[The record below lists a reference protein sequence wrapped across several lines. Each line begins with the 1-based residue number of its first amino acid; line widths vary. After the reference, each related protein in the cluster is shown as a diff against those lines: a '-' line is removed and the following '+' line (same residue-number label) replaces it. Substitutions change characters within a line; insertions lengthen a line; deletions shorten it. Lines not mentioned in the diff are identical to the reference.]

1 MSDSIS
7 YQYRNLH
14 TALYEFLTTY
24 LTPAIDPSQVLA
36 GDQQNMVLPENE
48 DYIIFTVVSQMRH
61 GTTSED
67 YDPDGE
73 TLSLHELNEVV
84 VKVDCYAD
92 STNSTQDDA
101 ILRAQIR
108 ANNLNTLFR
117 SSVAPDFFK
126 RYGISALYADDAQN
140 TTLVSDSQQYLHRW
154 TVGLHLCFKSSVV
167 VPQPGFTKMDVKM
180 NSIITAAEA
189 EADPIAA
196 GKLHVADVDVK
207 IPN

>member
-7 YQYRNLH
+7 YQYKNLH

-24 LTPAIDPSQVLA
+24 ITPAIDSTQILA

-48 DYIIFTVVSQMRH
+48 DYVIYTVSGLTRR

-73 TLSLHELNEVV
+73 TLALHELNEVV

-126 RYGISALYADDAQN
+126 HYGISALYADDAQN
-140 TTLVSDSQQYLHRW
+140 TTLVSDSNQYLHRW
-154 TVGLHLCFKSSVV
+154 TVSLHLCFKSSVV
-167 VPQPGFTKMDVKM
+167 VPQPGFTKMGIKM

-196 GKLHVADVDVK
+196 GKLQVADVDVK
-207 IPN
+207 IPK

>member
-7 YQYRNLH
+7 YRYRNLH
-14 TALYEFLTTY
+14 SALYAFLCTY
-24 LTPAIDPSQVLA
+24 ITPAIEPTQILA

-48 DYIIFTVVSQMRH
+48 DYVIYTVSGQIRH

-73 TLSLHELNEVV
+73 TMSLHELNEVV

-154 TVGLHLCFKSSVV
+154 TVNLHLCFKSSVV
-167 VPQPGFTKMDVKM
+167 VPQPGFTEMGINI

>member
-24 LTPAIDPSQVLA
+24 ITPAIDPSQVLA

-48 DYIIFTVVSQMRH
+48 DYIIFTVASQMRH

-154 TVGLHLCFKSSVV
+154 TVNLHLCFKSSVV

-196 GKLHVADVDVK
+196 GKLYVADVDVK

>member
-24 LTPAIDPSQVLA
+24 TTPAIEPTQVLA

-48 DYIIFTVVSQMRH
+48 DYIIFTIVSQMRH

-154 TVGLHLCFKSSVV
+154 TVNLHLCFKSSVV

>member
-7 YQYRNLH
+7 YQYKNLH

-24 LTPAIDPSQVLA
+24 ITPAIEPTQILA

-48 DYIIFTVVSQMRH
+48 DYIIFTIVSQMRH

-126 RYGISALYADDAQN
+126 SYGISALYADDAQN

-154 TVGLHLCFKSSVV
+154 TVSLHLCFKSSVV

>member
-1 MSDSIS
+1 
-7 YQYRNLH
+7 
-14 TALYEFLTTY
+14 
-24 LTPAIDPSQVLA
+24 
-36 GDQQNMVLPENE
+36 
-48 DYIIFTVVSQMRH
+48 MRH

-73 TLSLHELNEVV
+73 TLALHELNEVV

-154 TVGLHLCFKSSVV
+154 TVNLHLCFKSSVV
-167 VPQPGFTKMDVKM
+167 VPQPGFTKMGVKM

>member
-24 LTPAIDPSQVLA
+24 ITPAIEPTQVLA

-48 DYIIFTVVSQMRH
+48 DYVIYTVSSLTRH

-73 TLSLHELNEVV
+73 TLALHELNEVV

-154 TVGLHLCFKSSVV
+154 TVNLHLCFKSSVV

>member
-7 YQYRNLH
+7 YQYKNLH

-24 LTPAIDPSQVLA
+24 ITPAIEPTQILA

-48 DYIIFTVVSQMRH
+48 DYIIFTIVSQMRH

-67 YDPDGE
+67 YDPEGE

-154 TVGLHLCFKSSVV
+154 TVNLHLCFKSSVV

>member
-24 LTPAIDPSQVLA
+24 ITPAIEPTQILA
-36 GDQQNMVLPENE
+36 GDQQNMVLPEDE

-117 SSVAPDFFK
+117 SSVAPNFFK
-126 RYGISALYADDAQN
+126 HYGISALYADDAQN
-140 TTLVSDSQQYLHRW
+140 TTLVSDSNQYLHRW
-154 TVGLHLCFKSSVV
+154 TVNLHLCFKSSVV

>member
-24 LTPAIDPSQVLA
+24 ITPAIEPTQILA

-154 TVGLHLCFKSSVV
+154 TVSLHLCFKSSVV

>member
-7 YQYRNLH
+7 YQYRKLH

-24 LTPAIDPSQVLA
+24 ITPAIEPTQVHA

-154 TVGLHLCFKSSVV
+154 TVNLHLCFKSSVV

>member
-24 LTPAIDPSQVLA
+24 ITPAIEPTQILA

-48 DYIIFTVVSQMRH
+48 DYVIYTVSGLTRH

-154 TVGLHLCFKSSVV
+154 TVSLHLCFKSSVV

>member
-1 MSDSIS
+1 MSDLIS
-7 YQYRNLH
+7 YQYKNLH
-14 TALYEFLTTY
+14 SALYEFLTTY
-24 LTPAIDPSQVLA
+24 ITPAIESTQVLA

-48 DYIIFTVVSQMRH
+48 DYVIYTVSSLTRH

-117 SSVAPDFFK
+117 ASVAPEFFK
-126 RYGISALYADDAQN
+126 SYGISALYADDAQN

-154 TVGLHLCFKSSVV
+154 TVNLHLSFKSSVV

-180 NSIITAAEA
+180 NSINTAAEA

>member
-7 YQYRNLH
+7 YQYKNLH

-24 LTPAIDPSQVLA
+24 ITPAIDPTSILA

-108 ANNLNTLFR
+108 ANNLSTLFR
-117 SSVAPDFFK
+117 SSVAPDFFR

-154 TVGLHLCFKSSVV
+154 TVSLHLCFKSSVV
-167 VPQPGFTKMDVKM
+167 VPQPGFTKMGINI

-196 GKLHVADVDVK
+196 GKLQVADVDVK
-207 IPN
+207 IPK

>member
-24 LTPAIDPSQVLA
+24 ITPAIEPTQVLA

-154 TVGLHLCFKSSVV
+154 TVSLHLCFKSSVV

-189 EADPIAA
+189 EADPIAV

>member
-24 LTPAIDPSQVLA
+24 ITPAIEPTQILA

-48 DYIIFTVVSQMRH
+48 DYIIFTIVSQMRH
-61 GTTSED
+61 GTTSEN

-154 TVGLHLCFKSSVV
+154 TVNLHLCFKSSVV

>member
-24 LTPAIDPSQVLA
+24 ITPAIEPTQILA

-48 DYIIFTVVSQMRH
+48 DYIIFTIVSQMRH

-154 TVGLHLCFKSSVV
+154 TVSLHLCFKSSVV
-167 VPQPGFTKMDVKM
+167 VPQPGFTKMGVKM

>member
-14 TALYEFLTTY
+14 SALYEFLTTY
-24 LTPAIDPSQVLA
+24 ITPAIDPTQVLA

-48 DYIIFTVVSQMRH
+48 DYIIFTIVSQMRH

-140 TTLVSDSQQYLHRW
+140 TTLVSDSLQYLHRW
-154 TVGLHLCFKSSVV
+154 TVSLHLCFKSSVV

-196 GKLHVADVDVK
+196 GKLQVADVDVK
-207 IPN
+207 IPK

>member
-24 LTPAIDPSQVLA
+24 ITPAIESTQVLA

-48 DYIIFTVVSQMRH
+48 DYVIYTVSGLTRH

-154 TVGLHLCFKSSVV
+154 TVNLHLCFKSSVV

>member
-1 MSDSIS
+1 MSDLIS
-7 YQYRNLH
+7 YQYKNLH
-14 TALYEFLTTY
+14 SALYAFLCAY
-24 LTPAIDPSQVLA
+24 ITPAIEPTQVLA

-48 DYIIFTVVSQMRH
+48 DYVIYTVSGLTRH

-126 RYGISALYADDAQN
+126 SYGISALYADDAQN

-154 TVGLHLCFKSSVV
+154 TVNLHLCFKSSVV
-167 VPQPGFTKMDVKM
+167 VPQPGFTHMDVIM
-180 NSIITAAEA
+180 NSIVTAAEA

-196 GKLHVADVDVK
+196 GKLQIGRAHV
-207 IPN
+207 

>member
-7 YQYRNLH
+7 YQYKNLH

-24 LTPAIDPSQVLA
+24 ITPAIEPTQILA

-61 GTTSED
+61 GTTAEH
-67 YDPDGE
+67 YDADSE
-73 TLSLHELNEVV
+73 TLALKELNEVT

-92 STNSTQDDA
+92 STNSSEDDA

-108 ANNLNTLFR
+108 ANNLHTLFR
-117 SSVAPDFFK
+117 SSVAPEFFR
-126 RYGISALYADDAQN
+126 RYGISALYADDATN
-140 TTLVSDSQQYLHRW
+140 TTLVSDSNQYLHRW
-154 TVGLHLCFKSSVV
+154 SVNLHLSFKNTVT
-167 VPQPGFTKMDVKM
+167 VPQPGFTKMQVVM
-180 NSIITAAEA
+180 NSIVTQEEA
-189 EADPIAA
+189 EKDPIGA
-196 GKLHVADVDVK
+196 GKLHVCDVDVK

>member
-24 LTPAIDPSQVLA
+24 ITPAIEPTQILA

-48 DYIIFTVVSQMRH
+48 DYVIYTVSGLTRH

-154 TVGLHLCFKSSVV
+154 TVSLHLCFKSSVV
-167 VPQPGFTKMDVKM
+167 VPQPGFTKMGIKM

-207 IPN
+207 IPK

>member
-24 LTPAIDPSQVLA
+24 ITPAIDPSQVLA

-48 DYIIFTVVSQMRH
+48 DYVIYTVSGLTRH

-67 YDPDGE
+67 YNPDGE

-92 STNSTQDDA
+92 STNSTKDDA

-154 TVGLHLCFKSSVV
+154 TVSLHLCFKSSVV
-167 VPQPGFTKMDVKM
+167 VPQPGFTKMGIKM

-196 GKLHVADVDVK
+196 GKLQVADVDVK
-207 IPN
+207 IPK

>member
-24 LTPAIDPSQVLA
+24 ITPAIEPTQILA

-48 DYIIFTVVSQMRH
+48 DYVIYTVSGLTRH

-84 VKVDCYAD
+84 IKVDCYAD

-154 TVGLHLCFKSSVV
+154 TVNLHLCFKSSVV
-167 VPQPGFTKMDVKM
+167 VPQPGFTKMGVKM

>member
-7 YQYRNLH
+7 YQYKNLH

-24 LTPAIDPSQVLA
+24 ITPAIEPTQILA

-48 DYIIFTVVSQMRH
+48 DYIIFTIVSQMRH

-154 TVGLHLCFKSSVV
+154 TVSLHLCFKSSVV
-167 VPQPGFTKMDVKM
+167 VPQPGFTEMGIKM

-189 EADPIAA
+189 EAYPIAA
-196 GKLHVADVDVK
+196 GKLQVADVDVK
-207 IPN
+207 IPK

>member
-7 YQYRNLH
+7 YQYKNLH

-24 LTPAIDPSQVLA
+24 ITPAIEPTQILA

-48 DYIIFTVVSQMRH
+48 DYIIFTIVSQMRH

-154 TVGLHLCFKSSVV
+154 TVSLHLCFKSSVV

>member
-24 LTPAIDPSQVLA
+24 ITPAIEPTQILA

-48 DYIIFTVVSQMRH
+48 DYIIFTIVSQMRH

-154 TVGLHLCFKSSVV
+154 TVNLHLCFKSSVV
-167 VPQPGFTKMDVKM
+167 VPQPGFTKMGVKM

>member
-7 YQYRNLH
+7 YRYRNLH

-24 LTPAIDPSQVLA
+24 ITPAIGPTQVLA

-48 DYIIFTVVSQMRH
+48 DYIIFTIVSQMRH

-154 TVGLHLCFKSSVV
+154 TVNLHLCFKSSVV

>member
-24 LTPAIDPSQVLA
+24 ITPAIGPTQVLA

-48 DYIIFTVVSQMRH
+48 DYVIYTVSGLTRH

-67 YDPDGE
+67 YDPEGE

-92 STNSTQDDA
+92 SANSTQDDA

-154 TVGLHLCFKSSVV
+154 TVSLHLCFKSSVV
-167 VPQPGFTKMDVKM
+167 VPQPGFTEMGINI

>member
-24 LTPAIDPSQVLA
+24 ITPAIEPTQILA

-48 DYIIFTVVSQMRH
+48 DYIIFTIVSQMRH

-154 TVGLHLCFKSSVV
+154 TVNLHLCFKSSVV

>member
-24 LTPAIDPSQVLA
+24 ITPAIEPTQILA

-48 DYIIFTVVSQMRH
+48 DYVIYTVSGLTRH

-67 YDPDGE
+67 YDPEGE

-154 TVGLHLCFKSSVV
+154 TVSLHLCFKSSVV
-167 VPQPGFTKMDVKM
+167 VSQPGFTKMDVKM

>member
-24 LTPAIDPSQVLA
+24 ITPAIDPTQILA

-48 DYIIFTVVSQMRH
+48 DYIIFTIVSQMRH

-73 TLSLHELNEVV
+73 TLALHELNEVV

-92 STNSTQDDA
+92 STNSTQDDT

-154 TVGLHLCFKSSVV
+154 TVNLHLCFKSSVV

>member
-24 LTPAIDPSQVLA
+24 ITPAIEPTQVLA

-48 DYIIFTVVSQMRH
+48 DYVIYTVSGLTRH

-67 YDPDGE
+67 YDPEGE

-154 TVGLHLCFKSSVV
+154 TVSLHLCFKSSVV

>member
-1 MSDSIS
+1 MSDLIS
-7 YQYRNLH
+7 YQYKNLH
-14 TALYEFLTTY
+14 SALYAFLCTY
-24 LTPAIDPSQVLA
+24 ITPAIEPTQILA

-48 DYIIFTVVSQMRH
+48 DYVIYTVSGLTRH

-154 TVGLHLCFKSSVV
+154 TVNLHLCFKSSVV